1 MAKRS
6 VKKFFGIKILRKP
19 FHSSDLGYFSETYR
33 GSWLKRDF
41 VQDSISMSR
50 KKGTIRG
57 LHQQKGKKVQA
68 KLISVI
74 KGSIQDYF
82 VDLRPNSKTFGDY
95 GSIKLDDKNNLC
107 LFIPKGFAHGFI
119 SLKTN
124 TIVSYK
130 LDNYYSPKDEITIL
144 WNDPDISIKWPEK
157 LKYTLSMKDKEGIS
171 LKKYLSELI

>member
-6 VKKFFGIKILRKP
+6 IKKFFGIKILRKS

-33 GSWLKRDF
+33 DSWLKREF
-41 VQDSISMSR
+41 VQDSISMSK

-57 LHQQKGKKVQA
+57 LHLQKGNKAQA
-68 KLISVI
+68 KLISVL

-95 GSIKLDDKNNLC
+95 GSIKLDEKNNLC
-107 LFIPKGFAHGFI
+107 LFIPQGFAHGFI

-124 TIVSYK
+124 TIVNYK
-130 LDNYYSPKDEITIL
+130 LDNYYSPKDETTIL
-144 WNDPDISIKWPEK
+144 WNDPDISIKWPKE
-157 LKYTLSMKDKEGIS
+157 LNYTLSQKDEEGIS
-171 LKKYLSELI
+171 LKKYLSELN

>member
-33 GSWLKRDF
+33 DSWLKRDF

-124 TIVSYK
+124 TIISYK

-157 LKYTLSMKDKEGIS
+157 LQYTLSKQDEEGIS
-171 LKKYLSELI
+171 LKNYLSELN

>member
-19 FHSSDLGYFSETYR
+19 FHSSDLGYFLETYR
-33 GSWLKRDF
+33 DSWLKRHF

-95 GSIKLDDKNNLC
+95 GSIKLDDENNLC

-171 LKKYLSELI
+171 LKKYLSELN

>member
-33 GSWLKRDF
+33 DSWLKRDF

-95 GSIKLDDKNNLC
+95 GSIKLDDENNLC

-171 LKKYLSELI
+171 LKKYLSELN